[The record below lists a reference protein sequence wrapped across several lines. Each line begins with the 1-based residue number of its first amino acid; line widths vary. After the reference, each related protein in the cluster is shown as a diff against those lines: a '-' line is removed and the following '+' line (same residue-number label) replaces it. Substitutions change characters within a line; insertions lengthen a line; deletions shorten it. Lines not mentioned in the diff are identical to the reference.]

1 MTDDSAVFQ
10 LPPVMKMED
19 CERLHDFVKTHDAN
33 GMTIDASIVERLS
46 GLAAQTLVI
55 AQHSAEKHGTCLR
68 FTAPSAGFDQSVSH
82 LGLTDIL
89 RREQVPA

>member
-19 CERLHDFVKTHDAN
+19 CERLHDFVTTHGAN
-33 GMTIDASIVERLS
+33 DMTIDASIVERLS

-55 AQHSAEKHGTCLR
+55 ARHVAEKRGTRLQ
-68 FTAPSAGFDQSVSH
+68 FTAPSLGFDQSVSL

-89 RREQVPA
+89 RREQVPT